1 MVCQST
7 EPTLSCFFANYFK
20 SILMIALRAGG
31 VPEHF
36 NTPWYNITESSLLEP
51 LGIDLTWR
59 DCKGGTGEM
68 CSALRTNELDIAVL
82 LTEGMLTDISLGNES
97 KIVKIYVNSSLQWGV
112 HVHPNSPM
120 SSVADLEGK
129 KFAISRYK
137 SGSHLMA
144 YVHANN
150 QGFTIGEDDFVVV
163 GNADGAIESI
173 TNQES
178 EVFLWEKYTTQPMVD
193 AGHFKRIGVV
203 PTPWPCFVVAVR
215 NEVLQQNA
223 AAVELVLNAV
233 NNEVERLLKNKAN
246 TINLI
251 ATKFKLQPNQV
262 ESWFSE
268 LEWNQDLSINMAAL
282 DEVLNHLVQLKI
294 IETKPNLDE
303 MVYSFDSK
311 SNAIKI

>member
-1 MVCQST
+1 
-7 EPTLSCFFANYFK
+7 
-20 SILMIALRAGG
+20 
-31 VPEHF
+31 
-36 NTPWYNITESSLLEP
+36 
-51 LGIDLTWR
+51 
-59 DCKGGTGEM
+59 
-68 CSALRTNELDIAVL
+68 
-82 LTEGMLTDISLGNES
+82 
-97 KIVKIYVNSSLQWGV
+97 
-112 HVHPNSPM
+112 
-120 SSVADLEGK
+120 
-129 KFAISRYK
+129 
-137 SGSHLMA
+137 
-144 YVHANN
+144 
-150 QGFTIGEDDFVVV
+150 
-163 GNADGAIESI
+163 
-173 TNQES
+173 
-178 EVFLWEKYTTQPMVD
+178 
-193 AGHFKRIGVV
+193 
-203 PTPWPCFVVAVR
+203 
-215 NEVLQQNA
+215 VLQQNA